1 MSIWPI
7 ATREQ
12 SRDAKGRLNQFH
24 QGSLTGQDGVK
35 GTPPAPMLIIS
46 LVVSTASRQTCAL
59 LASKEVH
66 RGDGRVRLWLKRE
79 KNEISDRPCQ
89 SPVLEYYTK
98 MSLLPDRREITPDS
112 VTVWDKK
119 KHQRRGQHSFQLV
132 KPLANQKQSLPV
144 NHLSTVI
151 YSDFLVHEPYTI
163 FLLSFLY
170 LF

>member
-1 MSIWPI
+1 MGQTLRLSMSIWPI

-66 RGDGRVRLWLKRE
+66 YGDGRVRLWLKRE
-79 KNEISDRPCQ
+79 KNEISDRPCHLGAR
-89 SPVLEYYTK
+89 SCFGVLHTKCLYYQTEEDGLRNHTCLCN
-98 MSLLPDRREITPDS
+98 SLRQ
-112 VTVWDKK
+112 KK
-119 KHQRRGQHSFQLV
+119 KRQRRGQHSF
-132 KPLANQKQSLPV
+132 
-144 NHLSTVI
+144 
-151 YSDFLVHEPYTI
+151 
-163 FLLSFLY
+163 
-170 LF
+170 